1 MHCVNQHCL
10 ISVHFVCEY
19 FYVKFLL
26 LFPTLVCFV
35 HMCCVCVSQALI
47 THNHGV
53 YSVQYT

>member
-35 HMCCVCVSQALI
+35 HMCCVCVFPKL
-47 THNHGV
+47 
-53 YSVQYT
+53 